1 MPGKTRTAPGLLALA
16 FLLAAA
22 GWSAAGESKRE
33 QAQRWLDAAVDAHA
47 KLDFGKAL
55 QAAGSGRSP

>member
-1 MPGKTRTAPGLLALA
+1 MA